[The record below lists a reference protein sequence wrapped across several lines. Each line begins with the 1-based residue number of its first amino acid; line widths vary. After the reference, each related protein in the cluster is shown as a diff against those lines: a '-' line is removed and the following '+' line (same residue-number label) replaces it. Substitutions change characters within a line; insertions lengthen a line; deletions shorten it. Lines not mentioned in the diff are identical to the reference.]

1 MRARRM
7 IGQGAILDGIFNN
20 LALDGVLQLQ
30 GQTLTSN
37 KMTLRAAKLRSQLV
51 ILADLA
57 TGRFN
62 AALVGDIKGLL
73 IPGIG
78 IVDRSEEHTSELQSL
93 MRISYAVFCL
103 KQK

>member
-1 MRARRM
+1 MIRQPPISTRTYTLFPYTTLFRSGRNADPPPHAGAGM

-57 TGRFN
+57 TGRYN
-62 AALVGDIKGLL
+62 AAQ
-73 IPGIG
+73 IG
-78 IVDRSEEHTSELQSL
+78 RAHV
-93 MRISYAVFCL
+93 
-103 KQK
+103 